1 MEVGKYTFAPN
12 EAFCQLVARLHKS
25 NNGGCFHHFTTIN
38 CRSFGDSFV
47 NKMAHEDFF
56 LVVWQAI
63 VITRPFSSIRHTV
76 QCSQNLKFVFFSDF
90 RHLQKYSIPMF
101 RYLQFWHFLF
111 LRFKYLSLLINFC
124 VYILWPVKKRFRRL
138 SLIWIYVGNALK
150 GKFNF
155 CFVFT
160 YIIVSK

>member
-56 LVVWQAI
+56 FGRMAGNSHNPTIFVNTTHSA
-63 VITRPFSSIRHTV
+63 V
-76 QCSQNLKFVFFSDF
+76 QCSQN
-90 RHLQKYSIPMF
+90 II
-101 RYLQFWHFLF
+101 FLT
-111 LRFKYLSLLINFC
+111 C
-124 VYILWPVKKRFRRL
+124 
-138 SLIWIYVGNALK
+138 
-150 GKFNF
+150 
-155 CFVFT
+155 
-160 YIIVSK
+160 

>member
-63 VITRPFSSIRHTV
+63 VITRPFSSIRRTV
-76 QCSQNLKFVFFSDF
+76 QCSRNLCFSALSCNDF
-90 RHLQKYSIPMF
+90 RTASKRFDFHVWVFSVFTFSYSKV
-101 RYLQFWHFLF
+101 LV
-111 LRFKYLSLLINFC
+111 SLLIQVC
-124 VYILWPVKKRFRRL
+124 VEILLFDLKERISWDSDFVG
-138 SLIWIYVGNALK
+138 SLNSQIWI
-150 GKFNF
+150 
-155 CFVFT
+155 
-160 YIIVSK
+160 

>member
-76 QCSQNLKFVFFSDF
+76 QCSVHKTLFFDMLKNIRSPCLGISSFDLLFF
-90 RHLQKYSIPMF
+90 YG
-101 RYLQFWHFLF
+101 
-111 LRFKYLSLLINFC
+111 LSKFLINFC
-124 VYILWPVKKRFRRL
+124 VCIHWPIKKIFR
-138 SLIWIYVGNALK
+138 
-150 GKFNF
+150 
-155 CFVFT
+155 T

>member
-76 QCSQNLKFVFFSDF
+76 QCSQNLKFVFFSAVFQRFSTSSKIFDSHVF
-90 RHLQKYSIPMF
+90 
-101 RYLQFWHFLF
+101 QFWHFLF
-111 LRFKYLSLLINFC
+111 LRFKYLCLLINFC

-138 SLIWIYVGNALK
+138 SLIWI
-150 GKFNF
+150 
-155 CFVFT
+155 
-160 YIIVSK
+160 

>member
-56 LVVWQAI
+56 FGRMAGNSHNPTIFVNKTHSAVFIKLEICIFQRCFSTICDIFKNIRFSCLA
-63 VITRPFSSIRHTV
+63 FSSFD
-76 QCSQNLKFVFFSDF
+76 LFFF
-90 RHLQKYSIPMF
+90 
-101 RYLQFWHFLF
+101 
-111 LRFKYLSLLINFC
+111 
-124 VYILWPVKKRFRRL
+124 
-138 SLIWIYVGNALK
+138 
-150 GKFNF
+150 
-155 CFVFT
+155 
-160 YIIVSK
+160 